1 MKNIVNKNF
10 NAILISIFFIICS
23 LLFSLIGRWY
33 AKTRILN
40 SQATQCQQNIITSEP
55 YTIVYHQPYSDKI
68 LKACQEDE
76 NCIDIMLLEDL
87 ITRDEYQEFISQL
100 DI

>member
-23 LLFSLIGRWY
+23 LLFSWIGRWY
-33 AKTRILN
+33 AKARILN
-40 SQATQCQQNIITSEP
+40 SQATQCQQNIITSAP
-55 YTIVYHQPYSDKI
+55 YTIVYHQTYSDKI
-68 LKACQEDE
+68 LEACQKDE